1 MVGPVGLCYP
11 GGMLVGHI
19 RAVNRYP
26 VKSMVGEVLASA
38 EVGSEGLLGDRAFAL
53 RDEKAGEIRGGKKLP
68 RLMLCTA
75 RYRSEPTHDHVPEAL
90 ITLPDGTETS
100 TDDPAAGRHL
110 SAWLGREVR
119 VCPLE
124 PASNKAHY
132 RRVLP
137 GAGLAGALSQIKPLH
152 KLVMRA
158 ATLAGPSAAD
168 LRRDFGREEGEP
180 LPDLSVFPLDT
191 ISYVAP
197 LGTYFDAFPIHLVTT
212 GSLAALR
219 AKQPASDWDARRFRA
234 NFVIETPAA
243 LAEPA
248 ELGWAG
254 KVLRCGEVELE
265 CTVPTPR
272 CSMVTQPQPGLPK
285 DTGLLRTIV
294 REAQQNVGIYARVR
308 KPGRV
313 STGDVVELLG

>member
-1 MVGPVGLCYP
+1 M
-11 GGMLVGHI
+11 GMLVGQVRSVH
-19 RAVNRYP
+19 RYP
-26 VKSMVGEVLASA
+26 VKSMVGESLASA
-38 EVGSEGLLGDRAFAL
+38 AVGLDGLVGDRAFAL
-53 RDEKAGEIRGGKKLP
+53 RDERAGEIRGGKKLP
-68 RLMLCTA
+68 RLMLCSA
-75 RYRSEPTHDHVPEAL
+75 RYASEPVPSRLPQAL

-100 TDDPAAGRHL
+100 TDDPAAARQL
-110 SAWLGREVR
+110 SALLGREVR
-119 VCPLE
+119 ICPLE
-124 PASNKAHY
+124 PATNKEHY

-137 GAGLAGALSQIKPLH
+137 GAGLAAALSQIKPLH

-158 ATLAGPSAAD
+158 ATVAGPSAAD
-168 LRRDFGREEGEP
+168 LRRDFGREQGEP

-191 ISYVAP
+191 IGFVGP

-219 AKQPASDWDARRFRA
+219 AKRPASDWDERRFRA
-234 NFVIETPAA
+234 NFVIATP
-243 LAEPA
+243 P
-248 ELGWAG
+248 ELVEAVEANWAG

-272 CSMVTQPQPGLPK
+272 CSMVTQAQPDLAK
-285 DTGLLRTIV
+285 DTELLRTIV

-313 STGDVVELLG
+313 AAGDAVELVS

>member
-1 MVGPVGLCYP
+1 
-11 GGMLVGHI
+11 MLVGQI
-19 RAVNRYP
+19 RSIHRFP
-26 VKSMVGEVLASA
+26 VKSMVGESLPSA
-38 EVGSEGLLGDRAFAL
+38 EVGREGLLGDRAFAL
-53 RDEKAGEIRGGKKLP
+53 RDEQAGEIRGGKKLP
-68 RLMLCTA
+68 RLMLCSA
-75 RYRSEPTHDHVPEAL
+75 RYLSEPTPSHVPQAL
-90 ITLPDGTETS
+90 ITLPDGSETS
-100 TDDPAAGRHL
+100 TDDPAAARHL
-110 SAWLGREVR
+110 SALLGRAVR

-124 PASNKAHY
+124 PATNKEHY

-137 GAGLAGALSQIKPLH
+137 GAGLAGVLSQFKPLH

-158 ATLAGPSAAD
+158 ATLAGPSASD
-168 LRRDFGREEGEP
+168 LRRDFGREQGEP

-219 AKQPASDWDARRFRA
+219 ARQPASDWDPRRFRA
-234 NFVIETPAA
+234 NFLIETPADRI
-243 LAEPA
+243 EPVEA
-248 ELGWAG
+248 GWAG
-254 KVLRCGEVELE
+254 KILRCGEVELE

-272 CSMVTQPQPGLPK
+272 CSMVTQAQPGLSK
-285 DTGLLRTIV
+285 DTNLLRTIV

-313 STGDVVELLG
+313 AAGAAVELVG

>member
-1 MVGPVGLCYP
+1 MQVGQ
-11 GGMLVGHI
+11 I
-19 RAVNRYP
+19 RSVHRFP
-26 VKSMVGEVLASA
+26 VKSMDGESLASA

-53 RDEKAGEIRGGKKLP
+53 RDEQAGEIRGGKKLP

-75 RYRSEPTHDHVPEAL
+75 RYPSEPSPSQVPHAV

-100 TDDPAAGRHL
+100 TDDPAAAAHL
-110 SAWLGREVR
+110 STLLGRPVR

-124 PASNKAHY
+124 PASNKEHY

-158 ATLAGPSAAD
+158 ATLAGPSATD
-168 LRRDFGREEGEP
+168 LRRDFGREAGEP

-219 AKQPASDWDARRFRA
+219 AKQPQSDWDARRFRA
-234 NFVIETPAA
+234 NFVIETPAGLVEA
-243 LAEPA
+243 VEA
-248 ELGWAG
+248 GWAG
-254 KVLRCGEVELE
+254 KVLRCGSVELE

-285 DTGLLRTIV
+285 DTALLRTIV

-313 STGDVVELLG
+313 AAGDAVELIG